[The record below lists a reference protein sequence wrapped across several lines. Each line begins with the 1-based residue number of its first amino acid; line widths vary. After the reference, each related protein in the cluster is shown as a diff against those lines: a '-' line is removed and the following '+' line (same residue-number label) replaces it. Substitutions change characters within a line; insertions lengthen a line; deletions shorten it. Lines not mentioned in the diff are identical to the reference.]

1 MKKLFLC
8 LLLFVFAGQVLATGP
23 VRGDSVYL
31 FNSGATGSAF
41 AGYWVTAAND
51 GTGPAP
57 VHPLTSWALYNDGS
71 LTPTPNNPLGGD
83 VNGDGVC
90 DIVTYGKDATVPNPH
105 TIMLGR
111 NSGVSNVAPGVDQ
124 GDLFQPSVGPAGWQP
139 APAGNWSPF
148 WTPLPAEPDYHK
160 YFIGD
165 VDGDGYDDAVAARGV
180 TGNPGLV
187 VFTSN
192 HSDAEGLEGHAP
204 AASTSWFGVANVG
217 TALMGDFNGDGTADI
232 ANQDAGSTV
241 VGQVS
246 TPGLGLDPTAP
257 TFWGG
262 MGFAAN
268 HVATLVGDINGD
280 GMDDIVQVDDRN
292 SNGSWT
298 WVVGLTTVNGAIPAG
313 VEVATPSAMSWC
325 SPFTLDP
332 ASLNAVPLLAD
343 MDNDGRGD
351 LVLYEE
357 YTDAGSGNTWGRL
370 LTSLTDDPLGGLFT
384 NGYDGG
390 SWYDYVTLFGA
401 DASGMIPIVG
411 NIHIPEPATML
422 LLGLGGFGLI
432 RRKR

>member
-1 MKKLFLC
+1 V
-8 LLLFVFAGQVLATGP
+8 FVGQAWATGP
-23 VRGDSVYL
+23 VRGDSIYL
-31 FNSGATGSAF
+31 FNSGSTGSGF

-51 GTGPAP
+51 GGAVPI
-57 VHPLTSWALYNDGS
+57 HYLTSYALYNDPA
-71 LTPTPNNPLGGD
+71 LNPTPNNPLAGD

-90 DIVTYGKDATVPNPH
+90 DVVTYGKDATVPNPH

-111 NSGVSNVAPGVDQ
+111 NTDVSNVAPGVDQ

-148 WTPLPAEPDYHK
+148 WTPMPAEPDHHN
-160 YFIGD
+160 YFIAD
-165 VDGDGYDDAVAARGV
+165 VDADGYDDAVAVRGA

-187 VFTSN
+187 VWNAN
-192 HSDAEGLEGHAP
+192 HSDAEGLEGHTP
-204 AASTSWFGVANVG
+204 ANSMSWFGVANVG
-217 TALMGDFNGDGTADI
+217 TALVGDFNGDGAADT
-232 ANQDAGSTV
+232 ANQDAAATV

-268 HVATLVGDINGD
+268 HIATLVGDIDGD
-280 GMDDIVQVDDRN
+280 GLDDIVQVDDRN

-298 WVVGLTTVNGAIPAG
+298 WVAGLTGVNGAIPAG
-313 VEVATPSAMSWC
+313 YEIAQGGPHSWA
-325 SPFTLDP
+325 SPFTLDA
-332 ASLNAVPLLAD
+332 ASTNAVPLLAD
-343 MDNDGRGD
+343 MNNDGRDD

-357 YTDAGSGNTWGRL
+357 YVDQASGNVWGRL
-370 LTSLTDDPLGGLFT
+370 LTSLTDDPAGGLFM
-384 NGYDGG
+384 NVYDGG
-390 SWYDYVTLFGA
+390 SWYDYVSMFGA
-401 DASGMIPIVG
+401 DASGMIPLVG

-432 RRKR
+432 RKRR